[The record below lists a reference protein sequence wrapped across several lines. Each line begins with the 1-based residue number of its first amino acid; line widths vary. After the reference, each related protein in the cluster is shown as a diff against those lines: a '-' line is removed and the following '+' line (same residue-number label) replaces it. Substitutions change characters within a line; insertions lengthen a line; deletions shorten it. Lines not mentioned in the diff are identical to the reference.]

1 MEFMFYHASAF
12 VGGDLSNWD
21 TSQVTTMGRM
31 FYHASAFN
39 GDVSSWDTS
48 NVTRMTQM
56 FEGATAFNGDLSKWD
71 THLVMDFGC
80 MFQGASSFNG
90 DVSRFDFSSLPTST
104 YSQYDCWSNTDSIYG
119 MFSQA
124 TSFNGDISS
133 WNVSHAGSLQSLF
146 QGATSFNIDLSS
158 WDVSDVTYFDRMFL
172 GASSFQ
178 QDLCWDIDFNKQN
191 LGMYLMFVGSAGR
204 ILCSQGPAPTTN
216 KEENEPDSS
225 VLQVIGDN
233 TADYWAVTK
242 NFAKDLWAAI
252 TRRLSSDNTE

>member
-1 MEFMFYHASAF
+1 
-12 VGGDLSNWD
+12 
-21 TSQVTTMGRM
+21 
-31 FYHASAFN
+31 
-39 GDVSSWDTS
+39 
-48 NVTRMTQM
+48 
-56 FEGATAFNGDLSKWD
+56 
-71 THLVMDFGC
+71 
-80 MFQGASSFNG
+80 
-90 DVSRFDFSSLPTST
+90 
-104 YSQYDCWSNTDSIYG
+104 

-191 LGMYLMFVGSAGR
+191 LGMYLMFVGSGGS
-204 ILCSQGPAPTTN
+204 ISCSQGPAPTTV
-216 KEENEPDSS
+216 KESAPSPAPSLAPTTKKKENEPDSS

>member
-1 MEFMFYHASAF
+1 
-12 VGGDLSNWD
+12 
-21 TSQVTTMGRM
+21 
-31 FYHASAFN
+31 
-39 GDVSSWDTS
+39 
-48 NVTRMTQM
+48 M

-90 DVSRFDFSSLPTST
+90 DVSRFDFSSLPTT
-104 YSQYDCWSNTDSIYG
+104 YSSISSCYVDNSYHNSYRTTGSIYG